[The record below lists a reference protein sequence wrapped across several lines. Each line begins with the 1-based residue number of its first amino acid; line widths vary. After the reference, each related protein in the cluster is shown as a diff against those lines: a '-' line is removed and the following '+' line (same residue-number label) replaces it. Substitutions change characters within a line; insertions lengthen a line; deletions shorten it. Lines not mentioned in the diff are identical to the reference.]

1 MLMSLVKEVGW
12 LAEAAGGVS
21 VTMLASFSF
30 LLPLFFLSLD
40 SCCYLTCRWLRGGLF
55 MMVISVVEVHR
66 RYGRRHRRERLVFGL
81 KMKGGSG
88 VEELVVTDEARGAS
102 LP

>member
-1 MLMSLVKEVGW
+1 MLMSPVEEVGW

-21 VTMLASFSF
+21 VTM
-30 LLPLFFLSLD
+30 
-40 SCCYLTCRWLRGGLF
+40 CLRGGLF
-55 MMVISVVEVHR
+55 MMVISVVEAHR

-88 VEELVVTDEARGAS
+88 VEELVVADEARGAS

>member
-1 MLMSLVKEVGW
+1 
-12 LAEAAGGVS
+12 
-21 VTMLASFSF
+21 
-30 LLPLFFLSLD
+30 
-40 SCCYLTCRWLRGGLF
+40 
-55 MMVISVVEVHR
+55 MMVISVVVAHR

-88 VEELVVTDEARGAS
+88 VEELVVADEARGAS

>member
-1 MLMSLVKEVGW
+1 MLMSPVEEVGW

-30 LLPLFFLSLD
+30 LLPLFFLSLN
-40 SCCYLTCRWLRGGLF
+40 SCCYLTCRCLRGGLF
-55 MMVISVVEVHR
+55 MMVNFVVEAHR
-66 RYGRRHRRERLVFGL
+66 RYGRRQRRERLVFGL

-88 VEELVVTDEARGAS
+88 VEELVVADEARGAS